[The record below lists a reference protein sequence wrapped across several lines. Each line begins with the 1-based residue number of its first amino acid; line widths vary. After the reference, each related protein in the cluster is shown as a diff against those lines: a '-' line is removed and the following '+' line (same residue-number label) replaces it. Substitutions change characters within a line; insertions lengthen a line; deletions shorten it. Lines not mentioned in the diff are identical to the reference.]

1 MNDVLKRFLVYLSAE
16 RGLANNTIDA
26 YGTDLKL
33 FFAFIGAEQK
43 TPADFNRQDII
54 EYIHSLRQKGYSYRS
69 ICRFIASVRSLCKY
83 LLIERV
89 RGDDPAEN
97 LHRPKG
103 WQHLPKTLS
112 VEAVVGVLKTTVSS
126 KYVIRDI
133 AMLELMYASGLRVS
147 ELVLVEMANLQ
158 LEAGFI
164 RVKGKGS
171 RERLVPVNDR
181 ARQHIVAYCK
191 DIRPLILKKRISPYL
206 FLSNR
211 GKPLTRQRFWQTIKA
226 YGKAAGVELSPH
238 TLRHCFATHL
248 VEGGADLRSVQRMLG
263 HANITTTQIYT
274 KVSTELI
281 RKEYNECHP
290 RA

>member
-1 MNDVLKRFLVYLSAE
+1 MNDALKRFLIYLSAE
-16 RGLANNTIDA
+16 RGLAGNTIDA
-26 YGTDLKL
+26 YGTDLRL
-33 FFAFIGAEQK
+33 FFAFITAWQK

-89 RGDDPAEN
+89 RVDDPAEN

-103 WQHLPKTLS
+103 WQHLPRTLS

-126 KYVIRDI
+126 KYVMRDI

-147 ELVLVEMANLQ
+147 ELVLVEIANLQ

-164 RVKGKGS
+164 KVKGKGS

-181 ARQHIVAYCK
+181 ARQRIMAYCK
-191 DIRPLILKKRISPYL
+191 DIRPIILKKRISPYL

-263 HANITTTQIYT
+263 HADITTTQIYT

>member
-1 MNDVLKRFLVYLSAE
+1 MSDILKRFLIYLSAE
-16 RGLANNTIDA
+16 RGLANNTVDA

-33 FFAFIGAEQK
+33 FFVFITANKK
-43 TPADFNRQDII
+43 TMMDFNRQDII
-54 EYIHSLRQKGYSYRS
+54 DYIYTLRQRGYSYRS

-83 LLIERV
+83 MLIEKERA
-89 RGDDPAEN
+89 DDPAEN
-97 LHRPKG
+97 IHRPKG

-112 VEAVVGVLKTTVSS
+112 VESVIEVLKATVESR
-126 KYVIRDI
+126 YVLRDI
-133 AMLELMYASGLRVS
+133 AMLELMYSSGLRVS
-147 ELVLVEMANLQ
+147 ELVLVEVANLQ

-164 RVKGKGS
+164 KVKGKGS
-171 RERLVPVNDR
+171 RERLVPVNNR
-181 ARQHIVAYCK
+181 ARQRIEAYRK
-191 DIRPLILKKRISPYL
+191 GVRQLTLKKRTSPYL

-211 GKPLTRQRFWQTIKA
+211 GLPLTRQRFWQTIKA

-263 HANITTTQIYT
+263 HSDITTTQIYT